1 MIWSVA
7 WKNIWRN
14 KTRSLVILVAIML
27 GLLTGIFSV
36 GFMMGMVEQRIQ
48 SAISN
53 EVSHIQVHNPEF
65 LRNDEINFTLENAD
79 DVVKT
84 VQSYPEVKAVA
95 KRLKINAMA
104 NTSGNNVGVTVYGIH
119 PEQEKEVF
127 KISENIIEESGTY
140 LNDDSKNKIVIGEK
154 LAEQLNII
162 QFKITDETLRKL
174 KEEEVA
180 EKIMQKLE
188 PLKEELFRS
197 ENDFEETVAELL
209 GKSRKQKFYSL
220 IKEYSKLYNS
230 RSKIVLT
237 LQDADGN
244 LTGGAFRI
252 AGIYSISNSAYE
264 NRNVFVRF
272 DDLARITNL

>member
-27 GLLTGIFSV
+27 GLLAGIFSV

-65 LRNDEINFTLENAD
+65 LRNDEINYTLENAD

-119 PEQEKEVF
+119 PEQEKEVL
-127 KISENIIEESGTY
+127 KMLAAGK
-140 LNDDSKNKIVIGEK
+140 SKS
-154 LAEQLNII
+154 
-162 QFKITDETLRKL
+162 
-174 KEEEVA
+174 EVA
-180 EKIMQKLE
+180 SVVFGRPI
-188 PLKEELFRS
+188 
-197 ENDFEETVAELL
+197 ND
-209 GKSRKQKFYSL
+209 KQ
-220 IKEYSKLYNS
+220 
-230 RSKIVLT
+230 T
-237 LQDADGN
+237 
-244 LTGGAFRI
+244 
-252 AGIYSISNSAYE
+252 
-264 NRNVFVRF
+264 
-272 DDLARITNL
+272 